1 MVSEIL
7 TSEQLA
13 TIRGVTP
20 QYIRK
25 LARGGKIPCEVTYNE
40 KRKPKYLFDPYAVLN
55 DREQLKFIKDTMQNQ
70 GIIPLSIVTSS
81 APYDHF
87 SEAEREEIAF
97 WISIVEKWQGYRNS
111 PKVEKKTEIDEL
123 FVASVKLEH
132 PDLDISTDILYRR
145 WKAYKEKS
153 WKGLMDNRG
162 KHRKGASKVT
172 PEMMGAMLYYYL
184 DEAEHP
190 LTRCYQYMKD
200 SIKEFFP
207 EQYDMIPSE
216 ATFRRHLLSDIPEP
230 LRILGRKGEKAHRD
244 NCGFYIEREYHTMAS
259 NEFLIGDTHT
269 IDVQSQG
276 KDGKLHRLY
285 LSAWMDA
292 RSAVMVGWHIST
304 SPSSQTSILALRDAM
319 IRRKAIP
326 ENIYVDN
333 GREFLTF
340 DFGGLGHRAKKPK
353 NEPDR
358 FDPPPILKRLG
369 INMTNAIVKN
379 ARAKTIERRFLD
391 FKNQISR
398 LFSTFT
404 GGNIMERPECLKARV
419 KDGNVVIDEQ
429 LIEEVNE
436 IIEYYFNY
444 ETYGG
449 AVKADHGKRK
459 IDVYSE
465 HYTEGR
471 WASVEELNLML
482 MRSTRAQK
490 VGRNGVHINVNG
502 ERFRYMSVDL
512 KDAMFNQ
519 KAYCR
524 YDPNDLST
532 VRVYDLEDRFVM
544 EVPCAD
550 KMVLDYKVGSEEI
563 KEAHKFI
570 RSAER
575 RDKDKLR
582 EIRSLG
588 FKTARE
594 LVLARAMENK
604 NNPAPDP
611 NPKVVELHRAMEE
624 PLYKQ
629 AVGSIDLGLMN
640 KNAQRRQEEQG
651 GNGYE

>member
-1 MVSEIL
+1 
-7 TSEQLA
+7 
-13 TIRGVTP
+13 
-20 QYIRK
+20 
-25 LARGGKIPCEVTYNE
+25 
-40 KRKPKYLFDPYAVLN
+40 
-55 DREQLKFIKDTMQNQ
+55 
-70 GIIPLSIVTSS
+70 
-81 APYDHF
+81 
-87 SEAEREEIAF
+87 
-97 WISIVEKWQGYRNS
+97 
-111 PKVEKKTEIDEL
+111 
-123 FVASVKLEH
+123 
-132 PDLDISTDILYRR
+132 
-145 WKAYKEKS
+145 
-153 WKGLMDNRG
+153 
-162 KHRKGASKVT
+162 
-172 PEMMGAMLYYYL
+172 
-184 DEAEHP
+184 
-190 LTRCYQYMKD
+190 
-200 SIKEFFP
+200 
-207 EQYDMIPSE
+207 
-216 ATFRRHLLSDIPEP
+216 
-230 LRILGRKGEKAHRD
+230 
-244 NCGFYIEREYHTMAS
+244 
-259 NEFLIGDTHT
+259 
-269 IDVQSQG
+269 
-276 KDGKLHRLY
+276 
-285 LSAWMDA
+285 
-292 RSAVMVGWHIST
+292 
-304 SPSSQTSILALRDAM
+304 
-319 IRRKAIP
+319 
-326 ENIYVDN
+326 
-333 GREFLTF
+333 
-340 DFGGLGHRAKKPK
+340 
-353 NEPDR
+353 
-358 FDPPPILKRLG
+358 
-369 INMTNAIVKN
+369 
-379 ARAKTIERRFLD
+379 
-391 FKNQISR
+391 
-398 LFSTFT
+398 
-404 GGNIMERPECLKARV
+404 MERPECLKARV